1 MKPLRIFV
9 VDDDPDFAEGLAIT
23 LELEGHEVTFASSG
37 EEAVR
42 KFGKRDFDV
51 TLMDV
56 RMPGMDGLE
65 SLLEIRKIK
74 PDAKVFMMTAYSV
87 EDLLRQAMAEGAMGV
102 LNKPF
107 DSETLLQALK
117 DVSPAGVILVADDD
131 PDFVEGVQSTLTE
144 AGYTVTIA
152 RTGQEAVDKV
162 LDNGFDVLLLDM
174 RMPVLSGL
182 EVYREL
188 KKQGRTLPT
197 IIVTGYE
204 AEESAN
210 IRELLQMSAKG
221 CLVKPVGTADLL
233 QAIEEL
239 V

>member
-1 MKPLRIFV
+1 VKPLRIFV

-87 EDLLRQAMAEGAMGV
+87 EVLLRQAMAEGAMGV

-107 DSETLLQALK
+107 DSETLLKALK

-152 RTGQEAVDKV
+152 RTGQEAVDRKSV
-162 LDNGFDVLLLDM
+162 V
-174 RMPVLSGL
+174 
-182 EVYREL
+182 
-188 KKQGRTLPT
+188 
-197 IIVTGYE
+197 
-204 AEESAN
+204 
-210 IRELLQMSAKG
+210 
-221 CLVKPVGTADLL
+221 
-233 QAIEEL
+233 
-239 V
+239 

>member
-107 DSETLLQALK
+107 DSETLLKALK

-221 CLVKPVGTADLL
+221 CLVKPIGTADLL

>member
-1 MKPLRIFV
+1 MKPLKIFV
-9 VDDDPDFAEGLAIT
+9 VDDDPDFAEGIAIT
-23 LELEGHEVTFASSG
+23 LELEGHHVTFASSG
-37 EEAVR
+37 EEAIR
-42 KFGKRDFDV
+42 RFAEQDFDV

-56 RMPGMDGLE
+56 RMPGMDGVE
-65 SLLEIRKIK
+65 SLMEIRKIQ
-74 PDAKVFMMTAYSV
+74 PDAKVVMMTAYSV
-87 EDLLRQAMAEGAMGV
+87 EDLLRQAMAEGALGV
-102 LNKPF
+102 LHKPVAS
-107 DSETLLQALK
+107 DTLLKALQAA
-117 DVSPAGVILVADDD
+117 SPAGVILVADDD
-131 PDFVEGVQSTLTE
+131 PDFASGMETTLTA
-144 AGYTVTIA
+144 AGYTVAIA

-174 RMPVLSGL
+174 RLPVLSGL

-188 KKQGRTLPT
+188 KKHGRILPT
-197 IIVTGYE
+197 IIVTGYDV
-204 AEESAN
+204 EESAN